1 MKIRSLMVAVLMFAA
16 VAMFAQK
23 GGGNKELKGTIQDL
37 NNKMVG
43 AIVNADY
50 GKILTFYDANVI
62 SLPNYGKM
70 LRGVDAIAEHQQ
82 QSAEMGNKVTALTL
96 TSRKVTPYGDA
107 VIEIGTFTITMEI
120 AGMDKPVSD
129 VGKYLTVWVKHDDT
143 YKIISEIW
151 NTNVHPMK
159 ALKGGA
165 EKGDAP
171 KSDPVFN
178 EENKDKD
185 KGETMSGKGKRP
197 TSDKKGN

>member
-1 MKIRSLMVAVLMFAA
+1 MVAVLMFAA
-16 VAMFAQK
+16 VAMFAQT
-23 GGGNKELKGTIQDL
+23 GGGNKELKGVIQDL

-70 LRGVDAIAEHQQ
+70 LRGIDAIAQHQQ

-96 TSRKVTPYGDA
+96 TTKKVMPYGDA
-107 VIEIGTFTITMEI
+107 VVEIGTFTITMEI

-129 VGKYLTVWVKHDDT
+129 VGKYQTVWVKHDDT

-171 KSDPVFN
+171 KSDPVFK

-185 KGETMSGKGKRP
+185 KDKDKGETRSGKGKKP

>member
-1 MKIRSLMVAVLMFAA
+1 MVAVLMFAA
-16 VAMFAQK
+16 VAMFAQT
-23 GGGNKELKGTIQDL
+23 GGGNKELKGVIQDL

-70 LRGVDAIAEHQQ
+70 LRGIDAIAQHQQ

-96 TSRKVTPYGDA
+96 TTKKVMPYGDA
-107 VIEIGTFTITMEI
+107 VVEIGTFTITMEI

-129 VGKYLTVWVKHDDT
+129 VGKYQTVWVKHDDT

-171 KSDPVFN
+171 KSDPVFK

-185 KGETMSGKGKRP
+185 KDKGETRSGKGKKP